1 MSGKREQQAIK
12 RDSSATVTKGF
23 HYVPPCAFLLEG
35 LGISAADFEGSGT
48 ITVTR
53 RCLQALISEVARQMQ
68 FDDQWYSGTYPDVEG
83 ARLAGDVKSLREHFI
98 SSGYLEGR
106 VPIELPFDPQW
117 YWGYYADIAKA
128 FPSADPDAMRI
139 HFQTKGY
146 FEGRAG
152 TAEMLLDVNRWLK
165 LVKGD

>member
-1 MSGKREQQAIK
+1 
-12 RDSSATVTKGF
+12 
-23 HYVPPCAFLLEG
+23 
-35 LGISAADFEGSGT
+35 
-48 ITVTR
+48 
-53 RCLQALISEVARQMQ
+53 MQ

-83 ARLAGDVKSLREHFI
+83 ARLAGDVKSRREHFI